1 MSIQRVPGP
10 WLAALAVA
18 ASLPALAAAAARPTS
33 TVTSAASQAPA
44 PAADKPSAQASDPR
58 QLAAQARRLT
68 TSGKIDEAVAL
79 FNNALGSGS
88 RTLRRAPGPRD
99 RARPAGP
106 VRARARAPQS
116 GPGRC
121 RPRIR
126 AARRSPPWL
135 CRTCSRATRPKPP
148 SITRSSSTSR
158 WRNRPSMAPPA
169 PRTPSAGCSS
179 RPGTST
185 RRRPGIGRASRPRR
199 KLPGLPQDQVDLWEM
214 RWLHGQS
221 RLAARR
227 GRGRRPSATRRPCRR
242 WSPRAEKTRNRNRSC
257 SISSATTRFHLGDL
271 DRAIAELSRAD
282 QADPFILALLAQTY
296 EKKGDRVKAKE
307 YWNKVLGLYGH
318 SLQNALVRDRARAA
332 VGSK

>member
-68 TSGKIDEAVAL
+68 TSGKIDEAVTL
-79 FNNALGSGS
+79 FNNALEADPELFDAHLGLGIALDLQG
-88 RTLRRAPGPRD
+88 RYAP
-99 RARPAGP
+99 AREH
-106 VRARARAPQS
+106 
-116 GPGRC
+116 
-121 RPRIR
+121 
-126 AARRSPPWL
+126 L
-135 CRTCSRATRPKPP
+135 SRALALSPANTRG
-148 SITRSSSTSR
+148 TALAA
-158 WRNRPSMAPPA
+158 MAVSYGFEGNA
-169 PRTPSAGCSS
+169 TEAAKYYEKQFDLQMAEQAFDGAAG
-179 RPGTST
+179 TANA
-185 RRRPGIGRASRPRR
+185 IGRVFLETGNLDKAEAWYRTGFETAR

-227 GRGRRPSATRRPCRR
+227 GQ
-242 WSPRAEKTRNRNRSC
+242 RAEAERHAAALQALVAKGGENAKQEPILRYLLGYN
-257 SISSATTRFHLGDL
+257 ALYLGDL
-271 DRAIAELSRAD
+271 DRAIDELSRAD
-282 QADPFILALLAQTY
+282 QADPFILGLLAQTY
-296 EKKGDRVKAKE
+296 EKKGDRVKSKE

-318 SLQNALVRDRARAA
+318 SLQNALMRDRARAA